1 MLVLFGGI
9 MSKVI
14 FWDFDGTVV
23 YSTPLWSSSVFNAL
37 KEVEPETH
45 IELEDIRKYMA
56 FGFTWHTPDEDYSS
70 LKGEKWWEFM
80 NKHIYESYINLGV
93 DGETAQRAT
102 AKVRNIIKEKRNYIL
117 YDDFEY
123 TVTELRKRGFT
134 NVILSNN
141 YPELKEVMDKLQIT
155 EYFDGIIVSAL
166 EGYDKPR
173 KELFEI
179 AKSRYQADEYY
190 MIGDSVNADIIGG
203 NNAGMK
209 TILVHNGYSE
219 NADYCIDNIK
229 SVLTILNKA
238 E

>member
-1 MLVLFGGI
+1 MLKNVA
-9 MSKVI
+9 VI

-23 YSTPLWSSSVFNAL
+23 YSTPLWSSSVLSAL

-45 IELEDIRKYMA
+45 IKLEDIRKYMA
-56 FGFTWHTPDEDYSS
+56 FGFTWHTPGEDYSS

-80 NKHIYESYINLGV
+80 NKHIYESYIHLGV
-93 DGETAQRAT
+93 DRKMAQKAT
-102 AKVRNIIKEKRNYIL
+102 GKVRNIIKEKRNYTL
-117 YDDFEY
+117 YDDFIC
-123 TVTELRKRGFT
+123 TVTELKRRGFT

-179 AKSRYQADEYY
+179 AKNRYHAEAYY
-190 MIGDSVNADIIGG
+190 MIGDSVGADIIGG
-203 NNAGMK
+203 QNAGM
-209 TILVHNGYSE
+209 TTVLVHNGY
-219 NADYCIDNIK
+219 NAKADYCCDKLID
-229 SVLTILNKA
+229 VLRILKIIH
-238 E
+238 

>member
-1 MLVLFGGI
+1 MA
-9 MSKVI
+9 VI

-23 YSTPLWSSSVFNAL
+23 YSTHLWSSSVLSAL

-45 IELEDIRKYMA
+45 IRLEDIRKYMA

-70 LKGEKWWEFM
+70 LKGEKWWAFM
-80 NKHIYESYINLGV
+80 NKHIYESYTNLGV
-93 DGETAQRAT
+93 DRKTAQKAT
-102 AKVRNIIKEKRNYIL
+102 GKVRNIVKEKRNYTL
-117 YDDFEY
+117 YDDFIC
-123 TVTELRKRGFT
+123 TVTELKKRGFT

-141 YPELKEVMDKLQIT
+141 YPELKEVMDKLQIA

-179 AKSRYQADEYY
+179 AKSRYQAEAYY

-203 NNAGMK
+203 KNAGM
-209 TILVHNGYSE
+209 TTFLVHNGYNSK
-219 NADYCIDNIK
+219 AGYCIDNLK